1 MRALPPAVPE
11 RLHRFLPAIAI
22 AALVAAAL
30 LAPVWASVSG
40 NPPDRTNASPDDTV
54 VVHGERRS
62 VIDET
67 GTPLGPTWGG
77 SFLLGADAD
86 GRDVAVRLLY
96 GARTS
101 LFVGLAAT
109 LLTMVLAV
117 AVALASGYL
126 RGRVDAVAGG
136 ALDVLWAFPVILI
149 AIALGVALDRASI
162 LVPVLI
168 IALVYVPYAARPLR
182 AQVLS
187 LREREFVD
195 AARVSGAEPA
205 AGDVVRAAAQ
215 PGPHPGRAVPAAGGQ
230 RDPAGG
236 GAVLPGRGRELLDSL
251 VGHDARR
258 RPGADDQRAARLDRA
273 RADAAGRRARA
284 ELAGRAGAMIART
297 LLRMVLVLFAVSV
310 LVFLIF
316 QVIPGGDPAERMA
329 GRGASAAQVE
339 AVRKEWG
346 FDRSLPAQYV
356 TTMRK
361 ALTGDLVSYKR
372 RVDVDEEIW
381 RRLPVTL
388 SLALGAVML
397 SVVLGVGFG
406 VLGAL
411 YVGRWPDHLL
421 AFVAAAGGLGAR

>member
-30 LAPVWASVSG
+30 LAPAWASVSG

-54 VVHGERRS
+54 VVDGHRRS

-195 AARVSGAEPA
+195 AARVSGAGPLRVMWSELLPNLVPTLA
-205 AGDVVRAAAQ
+205 ALFPLLVANAILLEAALSFLGAGVSASTASWGTMLDAGLERMTSAPHAWIA
-215 PGPHPGRAVPAAGGQ
+215 PGLMLLA
-230 RDPAGG
+230 
-236 GAVLPGRGRELLDSL
+236 AVLALNSL
-251 VGHDARR
+251 AE
-258 RPGADDQRAARLDRA
+258 RA
-273 RADAAGRRARA
+273 R
-284 ELAGRAGAMIART
+284 
-297 LLRMVLVLFAVSV
+297 
-310 LVFLIF
+310 
-316 QVIPGGDPAERMA
+316 
-329 GRGASAAQVE
+329 
-339 AVRKEWG
+339 
-346 FDRSLPAQYV
+346 
-356 TTMRK
+356 
-361 ALTGDLVSYKR
+361 
-372 RVDVDEEIW
+372 
-381 RRLPVTL
+381 
-388 SLALGAVML
+388 
-397 SVVLGVGFG
+397 
-406 VLGAL
+406 
-411 YVGRWPDHLL
+411 
-421 AFVAAAGGLGAR
+421 